1 MAFQNPRLAAPAQ
14 ADCDGFSKYFCLQD
28 KLDKE
33 NVVKKEG
40 PDTRVEKDA
49 TSDDLFSA
57 HNFDITIDLG
67 KSEESGDIT

>member
-1 MAFQNPRLAAPAQ
+1 M
-14 ADCDGFSKYFCLQD
+14 QD

-67 KSEESGDIT
+67 KSEESGEHNLVFLMLQMFQMFPVTTPQPM